1 MLMSRL
7 LSPLLASAVV
17 ALLSQTAQASDPGDL
32 CLRQA
37 EAVPGA
43 TAHHPEWWNPS
54 LSESQREVRWTKAT
68 SRTEGDSAVPE
79 LARSRM
85 IWDEASQRVFVEM
98 EVNADTSI
106 DSTQDVVVFALS
118 NTAGDAPELFIQFQ
132 PLRGCS
138 PVSNCDD
145 NGSALGPSSINYAAA
160 IGGGTS
166 VNWTPLSTTNPSS
179 TFTVHEPWVQVRVN
193 ESATST
199 TYDWTLRFAL
209 EVPVTSGSGDIRPNL
224 HIYGN
229 SLMFMQGPTSGTA
242 VQFPLLCNNSSQTSD
257 DCIITSANASSTLPE
272 DLPLGNDLDLWPLL
286 DTADPAGC
294 GGVNLYRPLV
304 GTDYN
309 MTNGTIPDT
318 NIPYSYPSN
327 QIPYEDGA
335 HFRAGFINRTDETV
349 EAGQVQAEF
358 RVANWGLQWSTWQTA
373 TWNLVETA
381 TLSGPVAPGQ
391 WAGQI
396 GQGSLVSDLWV
407 PADSSLSL
415 ENMHQCLHVRLRS
428 NSSIDFGIDSV
439 YRNMDMVGASV
450 VQRPSE
456 INLQGRKL
464 PKGKKKHEVY
474 LLVRSENMP
483 SKAACRRSKN
493 KRYGCAKGGA
503 LVAGRKSFNKRQK
516 KAMRKAFNRG
526 DYKMTKAEFDAMV
539 NRKGRKGRRAE
550 DLPFYAVHGM
560 VDSGHRVNLP
570 GASQTLVLDP
580 FSAYGYY
587 VEHEGM
593 PALGWE
599 HFIHG
604 VQEVDPKSHAL
615 FKLDVAPGKVA
626 SIANTVRVLSKKTKA
641 CKVPPKPRW
650 AVRGAKRTREM
661 EDRIKADQG
670 AGKSAAVGRKRVED
684 DQLGCEPPPLRT
696 QCKPGTC
703 PAPSPASFIEHSR
716 YNGDWTT
723 LTKVSRPGFRKGKGR
738 KIGAGKKLGGK
749 KKSSARP
756 SAKKP
761 SAKKKTS
768 SSKKPTA
775 KPSGKKKTSTSTRR
789 PAPRT
794 SKGKGK

>member
-1 MLMSRL
+1 M
-7 LSPLLASAVV
+7 
-17 ALLSQTAQASDPGDL
+17 
-32 CLRQA
+32 
-37 EAVPGA
+37 PGA
-43 TAHHPEWWNPS
+43 PVHHPEWWNPS
-54 LSESQREVRWTKAT
+54 LTESQHEVRWTKAT
-68 SRTEGDSAVPE
+68 SRTQGDSALPE

-85 IWDEASQRVFVEM
+85 IWDPDSQRVFVEM

-106 DSTQDVVVFALS
+106 DSNQDTVVFALS
-118 NTAGDAPELFIQFQ
+118 DTAGTAPELFIQFQ

-145 NGSALGPSSINYAAA
+145 NGAALGPSSINYAAS

-199 TYDWTLRFAL
+199 TYDWSLRFAL
-209 EVPVTSGSGDIRPNL
+209 EVPTTSGSGDIRPNL

-229 SLMFMQGPTSGTA
+229 ALMFMQGPTSGTA
-242 VQFPLLCNNSSQTSD
+242 VQFPLLCNESSQTSN
-257 DCIITSANASSTLPE
+257 DCLITSSSSGSNLAE
-272 DLPLGNDLDLWPLL
+272 DLPLGTELDTWPLL

-318 NIPYSYPSN
+318 NIPYSYPSA

-335 HFRAGFINRTDETV
+335 HFRAGFINRTEQTIH
-349 EAGQVQAEF
+349 AGQVQAEF
-358 RVANWGLQWSTWQTA
+358 RVANWGLQWSSWQTA

-381 TLSGPVAPGQ
+381 TLTDDVEPGQ

-415 ENMHQCLHVRLRS
+415 GNMHQCLHVRLRS
-428 NSSIDFGIDSV
+428 NADIDFGIDSV

-450 VQRPSE
+450 VQRPVE

-474 LLVRSENMP
+474 LLVRSEHMP
-483 SKAACRRSKN
+483 SKNACRRSKN
-493 KRYGCAKGGA
+493 KLYGCAKGGS
-503 LVAGRKSFNKRQK
+503 LLAGRKALNKRQK
-516 KAMRKAFNRG
+516 KAMRRAFDRG
-526 DYKMTKAEFDAMV
+526 HLKMTKAEFETMI
-539 NRKGRKGRRAE
+539 NRKGRRGRRLE
-550 DLPFYAVHGM
+550 DLPFYAVYGM
-560 VDSGHRVNLP
+560 VPSGRRVNLP

-599 HFIHG
+599 HYIHG
-604 VQEVDPKSHAL
+604 VEEVDAKSHAL
-615 FKLDVAPGKVA
+615 YRLKVSPGKVA
-626 SIANTVRVLSKKTKA
+626 SVANTVRVLSKKTKA
-641 CKVPPKPRW
+641 CKVPPKPQW

-670 AGKSAAVGRKRVED
+670 KGKVANIGLKRVED
-684 DQLGCEPPPLRT
+684 DQLGCTPPPLRL

-703 PAPSPASFIEHSR
+703 PSPSPASFIEHSR
-716 YNGDWTT
+716 YNGDWKVM
-723 LTKVSRPGFRKGKGR
+723 TKVRMGPL
-738 KIGAGKKLGGK
+738 GKKPGRRLGPGQNKGTKKPGAKKPGAKKPSAK
-749 KKSSARP
+749 KKTTTNKKP

-761 SAKKKTS
+761 SAKKKT
-768 SSKKPTA
+768 T
-775 KPSGKKKTSTSTRR
+775 TTRR
-789 PAPRT
+789 GPAAR
-794 SKGKGK
+794 KGK